1 MYTNDDPR
9 SPWAI
14 LSRIH
19 AWVSWFD
26 DARPSWLSLIV
37 LPEDDGSILARTGAS
52 LERQPAEIDL
62 SDDDLLWA
70 LMA

>member
-1 MYTNDDPR
+1 MHTTNDAR

-14 LSRIH
+14 LSRIL

-37 LPEDDGSILARTGAS
+37 LPEDDGVVLVRTGAS
-52 LERQPAEIDL
+52 PERQPAEIDL